1 MKHVT
6 LLTALL
12 LGLSTQAQTIVAT
25 SFESWTGTVPDGWVG
40 SKTNFAADSIQQAD
54 QNIQFGTY
62 AVRLVNATNTH
73 KRFTTTSQSVTT
85 GTAYNISFYARGNG
99 EIRTGLFDGRATGF
113 GYAPYNPYVVV
124 SGTTWAPYTQQVVAD
139 NDTIDGEFI
148 LSVRNTLATGGHL
161 EVDSVRI
168 WTGAVNPP
176 TDASIY
182 QVQFTTDP
190 NGTSPLVGQTV
201 NTGGVVCAVG
211 ANGYWLQSGSGPWT
225 GLFVFDSS
233 PVALG
238 DSLTLTALVEEYFN
252 QTQLSDAANVNI
264 VSPGN
269 PVEVLAAT
277 TGIVGQEQWEGML
290 VQVTNADCTNDDIAN
305 NFGQWTIDD
314 GSGAVLVN
322 DLLYAYT
329 PTLGVNYDVTGLV
342 SYSFSE
348 WKIEPRFAAD
358 VAISTGLNEQLLAAT
373 RVWPVPAAD
382 VLTVEVRVPGVR
394 FQVLDATGRL
404 VNEGS
409 FSALRNALPVT
420 GLQGG
425 LYTLMLAHD
434 EARSSVRFTVV
445 R

>member
-1 MKHVT
+1 MKHIT

-12 LGLSTQAQTIVAT
+12 LGLAAQAQTIVAT
-25 SFESWTGTVPDGWVG
+25 SFESWTGNVPDGWVG
-40 SKTNFAADSIQQAD
+40 SKTNLAADSIQQAD

-62 AVRLVNATNTH
+62 AVRLVSATSTH
-73 KRFTTTSQSVTT
+73 KRFTTTSQNVTT

-113 GYAPYNPYVVV
+113 GYAPYNPYIAV
-124 SGTTWAPYTQQVVAD
+124 STTSWTPYSQQIVAD

-148 LSVRNTLATGGHL
+148 LSVRNTVAASGHL

-182 QVQFTTDP
+182 QIQYTTDP
-190 NGTSPLVGQTV
+190 NGASPLVGQTV
-201 NTGGVVCAVG
+201 NTGGVVCGVAT
-211 ANGYWLQSGSGPWT
+211 NGYWLQSGTGPWT
-225 GLFVFDSS
+225 GIFVFDSS

-269 PVEVLAAT
+269 PVDVQSAT
-277 TGIVGQEQWEGML
+277 TGVVGQEQWEGML

-322 DLLYAYT
+322 DLMYAYT

-348 WKIEPRFAAD
+348 WKMEPRFAAD
-358 VAISTGLNEQLLAAT
+358 VAISTGLDEQLLAAT
-373 RVWPVPAAD
+373 RVWPVPATD
-382 VLTVEVRVPGVR
+382 MLTVDVPVPGVR
-394 FQVLDATGRL
+394 YQVLDASGRTVL
-404 VNEGS
+404 EGS
-409 FSALRNALPVT
+409 FSALRNTLPVT
-420 GLQGG
+420 GLQQG
-425 LYTLMLAHD
+425 LYTLL
-434 EARSSVRFTVV
+434 VRRADALGRVSFPVL